1 MKAKSKSK
9 INEYLDSRG
18 TSKAWLAERIGAS
31 RAQVNNWS
39 KNENGVV
46 VSQPSVGYVLK
57 MIRVLGCELDDI
69 YEEVND

>member
-1 MKAKSKSK
+1 MKAKSRSK
-9 INEYLDSRG
+9 INEYLESRG
-18 TSKAWLAERIGAS
+18 TTKAWLADRIGAS
-31 RAQVNNWS
+31 RAQMSNWS

-57 MIRVLGCELDDI
+57 MMRVLDCKLDDI